1 MSKQEAKFYDLQQLK
16 EALSGRIDEFCIT
29 LFPNA
34 HRESS
39 CYMIGDLTG
48 GKGRHI
54 MISTRSTNAGWFI
67 DYRDPDVK
75 GHAWRLISLVKGLS
89 IKESIAWLANFL
101 NVQPIQSF
109 GNISQAK
116 DPEKLSLKILT
127 LKNKSIEYAKAR
139 GIEEETLLKYGVGSD
154 SRNGLVFPYY
164 DAFGS
169 LGMIKHWGHNLKDD
183 GKKETWTSPEPIM
196 SLFGKDVCDP
206 ETGLQRLTITEGE
219 WDAMACWQ
227 IGIPAVSIPMGV
239 SNMQWIT
246 EDYQFLSHFDEIV
259 LLFDTDE
266 PGKKCAKDVAARLGS
281 ERCLIATLPLKDA
294 NDMLKAGRGGEI
306 QNIIDTTT
314 KEPIAEIVDPSSMK
328 EGVKSYMKGEH
339 LIDGDPFF
347 LPAFDM
353 AFRKHEVTLWFGFSF
368 HGKSQSV
375 QNQMAFLASRGKPC
389 CIASFEQPPELTFAQ
404 IMTCMTAYPNMPYTD
419 EFDKAY
425 DYTSRNVFMYKSMER
440 ADPKHLVS
448 TFIHAH
454 KRYGIDTFVIDNV
467 MTMSIDRGDNT
478 AQADAMDGLRTFVA
492 KYPVHLHIVAHPRK
506 PPENT
511 SKPPGMAEIR
521 GASEWGDMPHNIVT
535 VWRDMAKAEQ
545 LAEMEN
551 DNFTDGDMKDY
562 FNSTPCGK
570 LIVRKQRTT
579 GETPMTSFYFH
590 KETKRF
596 MSKPGEPNA
605 MYSTKPW

>member
-1 MSKQEAKFYDLQQLK
+1 MNKLEAKFYDLQQLK
-16 EALSGRIDEFCIT
+16 DALAGRIDEFCIT

-34 HRESS
+34 HRENS
-39 CYMIGDLTG
+39 CYKIGNLQG
-48 GKGRHI
+48 EKGSSL
-54 MISTRSTNAGWFI
+54 MISTRSTNPGWFV
-67 DYRDPDVK
+67 DYADPSVK
-75 GHAWRLISLVKGLS
+75 GHAWRLVSLVKGISL
-89 IKESIAWLANFL
+89 KEGIAWLANFV
-101 NVQPIQSF
+101 NVPPIQSF

-116 DPEKLSLKILT
+116 NPEKLAAKILT
-127 LKNKSIEYAKAR
+127 LNERSIAFAAAR
-139 GIEEETLLKYGVGSD
+139 GITEETLLKYGVGSD
-154 SRNGLVFPYY
+154 LRDGLVFPYY
-164 DAFGS
+164 DAFDN
-169 LGMIKHWGHNLKDD
+169 LGMLKHWGHKLRDD
-183 GKKETWTSPEPIM
+183 GKKDTWTSPEPIM

-227 IGIPAVSIPMGV
+227 LGIPAVSIPMGV

-266 PGKKCAKDVAARLGS
+266 PGKKCAKDVAARLGT
-281 ERCLIATLPLKDA
+281 ERCIVATLPLKDA

-339 LIDGDPFF
+339 LVDGDPFF

-353 AFRKHEVTLWFGFSF
+353 SFRKHEITLWFGFSF

-389 CIASFEQPPELTFAQ
+389 CVASFEQPPELTFAQ
-404 IMTCMTAYPNMPYTD
+404 IMTCMTAYPNMPFTD

-440 ADPKHLVS
+440 ADPKHLIS

-535 VWRDMAKAEQ
+535 VWRDMVKAET

-551 DNFTDGDMKDY
+551 NNFSDGDMKDF

-579 GETPMTSFYFH
+579 GETPMTSFWFH
-590 KETKRF
+590 KECKRF
-596 MSKPGEPNA
+596 MSKPGEPNP